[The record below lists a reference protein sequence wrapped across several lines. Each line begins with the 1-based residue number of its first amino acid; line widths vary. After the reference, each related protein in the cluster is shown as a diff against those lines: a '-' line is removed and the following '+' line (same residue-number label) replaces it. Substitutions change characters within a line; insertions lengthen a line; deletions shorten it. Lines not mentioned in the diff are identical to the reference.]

1 MEGGLSVSS
10 STSLYSGL
18 KGYWRR
24 RRRGYERLNGSGWRT
39 KNRIEYLSGEG
50 SRRKRRRFWKINLKP
65 KLKLKL
71 NLNLKL
77 RRFSPKKLLLNMRDA
92 YVNMMMK
99 IANSRCMNSG
109 LSGFDN
115 GFEMRQLK
123 EHDEKVL
130 VEIYKSLVMA
140 QGQLIPHDAGAA
152 AGAAKFGTQIMC
164 QP

>member
-24 RRRGYERLNGSGWRT
+24 RRRGYERLNGSGRRT

-65 KLKLKL
+65 KLKLK
-71 NLNLKL
+71 LNLKL

-109 LSGFDN
+109 ISGFDS
-115 GFEMRQLK
+115 GFGMRQLK
-123 EHDEKVL
+123 EYDEKVL
-130 VEIYKSLVMA
+130 VEIYKSMVMA
-140 QGQLIPHDAGAA
+140 QGQLIPCDAAGTA

-164 QP
+164 QQ